1 MTALGSVS
9 VCMAAYNGAQHITE
23 QITSILA
30 ELGPDDELVIVDD
43 ASTDDTVERIQTVE
57 DPRMRLVEGTDNHGY
72 ARRFEESIGLAR
84 GEHIFLS
91 DQDDV
96 WPAGR
101 VAVMQ
106 QALLTNWVV
115 AGNVTR
121 LGDGGSVRPRGAFG
135 RWRLTDA
142 QQGHPRRMILR
153 LAGSQAPY
161 YGSAMAI
168 HRDLLPAALPLPQS
182 ALELHDGWLALLG
195 LMSHSMAHVE
205 EIVVHRRIHAANT
218 TGAPRSPKKIAA
230 GRVMFLRMC
239 AEARRRTR
247 QASR

>member
-1 MTALGSVS
+1 
-9 VCMAAYNGAQHITE
+9 MAAYNGAQHIVE

-30 ELGPDDELVIVDD
+30 ELGSDDELVIVDD
-43 ASTDDTVERIQTVE
+43 ASNDDTVVRVRAVD
-57 DPRMRLVEGTDNHGY
+57 DPRVRLVEGSDNHGY

-96 WPAGR
+96 WPPGR

-106 QALLTNWVV
+106 RALLNHHVV

-121 LGDGGSVRPRGAFG
+121 LGDGASVRPRGAFG
-135 RWRLTDA
+135 LWRLTA
-142 QQGHPRRMILR
+142 TQSRHPLRMIVR

-168 HRDLLPAALPLPQS
+168 HRDLLPTALPLPQS
-182 ALELHDGWLALLG
+182 AYELHDGWLALIG
-195 LMSHSMAHVE
+195 LMSHSIAHVE
-205 EIVVHRRIHAANT
+205 QVVVHRRIHADNT
-218 TGAPRSPKKIAA
+218 TGTPRSLAKIVA
-230 GRVMFLRMC
+230 GRLMFLRMC
-239 AEARRRTR
+239 AEARRRVSSPGQR
-247 QASR
+247 GG